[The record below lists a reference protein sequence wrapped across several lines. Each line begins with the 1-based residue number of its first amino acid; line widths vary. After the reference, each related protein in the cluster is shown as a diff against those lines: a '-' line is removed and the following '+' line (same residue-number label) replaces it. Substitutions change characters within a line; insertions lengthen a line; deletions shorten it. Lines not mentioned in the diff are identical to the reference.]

1 MMQLDTII
9 PTKNATV
16 QYAMGKKPRGAMTFH
31 NSLFGKTNKPR
42 VSRTKMTSV

>member
-9 PTKNATV
+9 PTKTSTV
-16 QYAMGKKPRGAMTFH
+16 QYAMNKKPRAAATFH
-31 NSLFGKTNKPR
+31 NALFGKANKPR

>member
-9 PTKNATV
+9 PTKTSTV
-16 QYAMGKKPRGAMTFH
+16 QYAMGKKPRGMTDLY